1 MHMFSSLVVS
11 RRDRVVKALDLK
23 YIEVYSHRFESCQRL
38 QIFFGTGDL
47 FLILSL
53 LWMLYL

>member
-23 YIEVYSHRFESCQRL
+23 YIEVYPHRFESCQRL

-53 LWMLYL
+53 LQS